1 MVIPIEKD
9 KKRVGRIGKYEEWLT
24 DDGLLR
30 VQGWARDGLTDEQ
43 IAVNIGV
50 TPQTIYEWERRFPSF
65 LEALK
70 KGKAPVDLE
79 VENALL
85 KRALGYEYEETVTE
99 IYKGSDGIERSHI
112 RKMKKHM
119 PGDTTAMIYWMNNRR
134 PDRWRNRKAVDETP
148 NEKEKNA
155 PIYELLKKL
164 DGECNV

>member
-1 MVIPIEKD
+1 MIPIEKD

-43 IAVNIGV
+43 IAVNIGIG
-50 TPQTIYEWERRFPSF
+50 TSTFYRWRDEHREFR
-65 LEALK
+65 EALK

-99 IYKGSDGIERSHI
+99 IYKGADGIERSHI

-119 PGDTTAMIYWMNNRR
+119 PPDTTAQIFWLKNRR
-134 PDRWRNRKAVDETP
+134 PGRWRDKIEGVSEKP
-148 NEKEKNA
+148 NE
-155 PIYELLKKL
+155 LLQSLL
-164 DGECNV
+164 DLERRTSL